1 MRVSGYTCIDCNIL
15 IIGES
20 DERFKQVCFIGNE
33 MVK

>member
-1 MRVSGYTCIDCNIL
+1 MRVGSCIDCNIL

-20 DERFKQVCFIGNE
+20 NERFKQVYFIGNE